1 MRHRCGPRRG
11 GFTLIEVLV
20 ALVIVAVALLASLR
34 AAGQGTN
41 DARELR
47 ARLFA
52 GWVAENLIAERRAR
66 GEWMPP
72 GIERGQSRQ
81 GGQDFAWRM
90 EVSATPNQSFR
101 RVDVAVS
108 PAQGETP
115 VLFRL
120 TGFVTRPPGDGR

>member
-1 MRHRCGPRRG
+1 MAHRYGPRRD

-66 GEWMPP
+66 GAWMPP

-90 EVSATPNQSFR
+90 DVRPTPNAAFR

-108 PAQGETP
+108 AASAETP